1 MHFVQSIVYVD
12 WCLEGE
18 QHPVVRLFGT
28 TPSGQT
34 SLIHLHHIFPY
45 FYCDLIESVD
55 GGEEAWVLKIRAL
68 LQSLLKKAI
77 HAIYVVD
84 NKVSLYGYQTARKLC
99 KIELVDP
106 NDIRSCFEC
115 LVNELRIRVYE
126 AHVGFIP
133 QVMADLNLYGMNQI
147 TCLGYSFRYP
157 MPPKLQQACLGDGL
171 VFWWENMT
179 PPPKIRF
186 APPLHEAEFNH
197 VGAYIA
203 RPGRTSIC
211 DLELDVSAS
220 EVLILHATSPPGS
233 MANRNVSVVRS
244 LLSWWDAEE
253 IRRARLGLEFSLNP
267 EPENSQPTFQCGD
280 PFNHR
285 GRLQADLE
293 YSSQLAANDTPPQTQ
308 CSQDTLEVIQLL
320 EGMKQHIP
328 ADEEF
333 NPSHLGDEELLTSD
347 GGMLQRDSLQEEDS
361 EDDGE
366 DNGAAWKDI
375 SQSQRLF
382 LGEEEEEETEPL
394 ATQPTQS
401 TLTGSKPGV
410 ELFYSQ
416 DKAGFVQMPPPDG
429 LRGSTTSWF
438 QPREPAPSSSAMG
451 GKDSKRGHAVSQLSE
466 GDSMPNTTQANPR
479 TTAKGKAM
487 RTAQEKDLQHGLS
500 LFSLEVFAR
509 TDSHLLPN
517 PERDAISAIL
527 YVFVR
532 GGVEERGGLYVD
544 DRPQMR
550 KSAFERV
557 SNEMEL
563 LRQLLRLVREK
574 NPDVLLAWEL
584 QRESLGYIL
593 KRAKAL
599 GVQDFA
605 RKLSKV
611 PFGPQDARH
620 DRPSQLLEEH
630 SGFWIPGR
638 LVVNVWRLIRY
649 ELKLSLYSLNNTLLH
664 TTGEKFPALSQLDMN
679 QWFDLTT
686 TPHKREMLLAHLVN
700 RARATLRIVDYIN
713 LFGRGSE
720 VCRFLGL
727 DLFSSLVRGS
737 QYQVESLL
745 LRVCHEQDYVM
756 LSPTREQVAQQ
767 RAMEA
772 CPLIFEPESRFYADP
787 VCVFD
792 FRSLYP
798 SVIIAH
804 NICFS
809 TCLGR
814 VNLNAD
820 GGFLVPGLGVDPL
833 YQSATFTRAEVGFIA
848 PNGVCFVTKETRAG
862 ILPRVLDEILKTRVM
877 IKQSVVGGEADLARK
892 RLIEARQYGLKMIAN
907 LTYGYTAASFSGRMP
922 CVEVAETI
930 VETGRAALEF
940 AVGQVSSQN
949 NGMRVVYGDTDSMF
963 VHMVG
968 KDLSQARRLG
978 ASLAKSISSA
988 FPRPMRLQFEKVY
1001 FPCVLQVKKRYVG
1014 LRFSPDEGQDERGA
1028 LDAKGIEIVRR
1039 DGCPA
1044 LVKTMELVLKELFL
1058 SRDLS
1063 KVKLVLLTQLDRVFQ
1078 GSVSLQDFVLTGKV
1092 KFGSYAKDRKQV
1104 GNYPPAAV
1112 VGDKMFSRDAQAK
1125 PLYKQRVPYLVA
1137 CGPPQSRL
1145 VDLVVDPLELL
1156 RLDLKVNLAHYI
1168 FKVILPAVN
1177 RILIVCLGGDSAQ
1190 LSAWYGN
1197 LQRTRNLWGGF
1208 RQLHGQGNHPPGHL
1222 AKLFSTQQACVLC
1235 GRPSVANRVLCASCG
1250 SDPQRAR
1257 CAGEYLSKQTVAVAS
1272 QCLQI
1277 CAGCVLRTST
1287 ETVSGS
1293 NFQVYELGNG
1303 VCVNL
1308 DCEDLYSRFR
1318 ALDRVQKTLPLFDQ
1332 INH

>member
-18 QHPVVRLFGT
+18 QHPVVRVFGT

-34 SLIHLHHIFPY
+34 SLIHLHRLFPY
-45 FYCDLIESVD
+45 FYCDLVAESTT
-55 GGEEAWVLKIRAL
+55 EEAWVLKIRAL
-68 LQSLLKKAI
+68 LQGLLRKDKAI
-77 HAIYVVD
+77 HAIRVVD
-84 NKVSLYGYQTARKLC
+84 DKVSIYGYQTARKLC
-99 KIELVDP
+99 KIELADP
-106 NDIRSCFEC
+106 GDVRACFEC

-133 QVMADLNLYGMNQI
+133 QVMADLNLYGMNHI
-147 TCLGYSFRYP
+147 TCVGYSFRYP
-157 MPPKLQQACLGDGL
+157 MPPKCLGDEL

-179 PPPKIRF
+179 PPPKIHF
-186 APPLHEAEFNH
+186 APPLHDAEFNH
-197 VGAYIA
+197 AGAYIA
-203 RPGRTSIC
+203 RPGRTSVC
-211 DLELDVSAS
+211 DLELDVLAS
-220 EVLILHATSPPGS
+220 EVLIRHATSPAGS
-233 MANRNVSVVRS
+233 VANRNVSVVRS

-253 IRRARLGLEFSLNP
+253 ARRARLGLEFSLCP
-267 EPENSQPTFQCGD
+267 EPENPQPAFQCGD
-280 PFNHR
+280 PFNYR
-285 GRLQADLE
+285 SRLQADLE

-320 EGMKQHIP
+320 EGMKEHIP

-333 NPSHLGDEELLTSD
+333 SPSQLADEELLAATSVV
-347 GGMLQRDSLQEEDS
+347 GGGVKQSLPEEEDS

-366 DNGAAWKDI
+366 DSGAAWKDI

-382 LGEEEEEETEPL
+382 LGEEDEEEEEPIV
-394 ATQPTQS
+394 TQPVHFPPTS
-401 TLTGSKPGV
+401 SKPGV
-410 ELFYSQ
+410 ELFYSE
-416 DKAGFVQMPPPDG
+416 DRARFVQVPSPDG
-429 LRGSTTSWF
+429 SATSWF
-438 QPREPAPSSSAMG
+438 QPREPAPTG
-451 GKDSKRGHAVSQLSE
+451 ETDWKR
-466 GDSMPNTTQANPR
+466 SMPNATQANSR
-479 TTAKGKAM
+479 AAATGEAM
-487 RTAQEKDLQHGLS
+487 RTAQERDAQPGLS
-500 LFSLEVFAR
+500 LLSLEVFAR

-517 PERDAISAIL
+517 PERDAVSAIL

-532 GGVEERGGLYVD
+532 DGVEQERGGLYVD
-544 DRPQMR
+544 GRPQPL
-550 KSAFERV
+550 KVAFERV
-557 SNEMEL
+557 ANEMEL
-563 LRQLLRLVREK
+563 LQRFLRLVRER

-593 KRAKAL
+593 KRAQAL

-605 RKLSKV
+605 RRLSKV

-664 TTGEKFPALSQLDMN
+664 TLGEKFPALSQLQMN
-679 QWFDLTT
+679 QWFDST
-686 TPHKREMLLAHLVN
+686 HKREMLFSHLVR
-700 RARATLRIVDYIN
+700 RAHATLRIVDHIN
-713 LFGRGSE
+713 LFGRGGE

-745 LRVCHEQDYVM
+745 LRVCHEHGYVM

-772 CPLIFEPESRFYADP
+772 CPLIFEPESRFYPDP

-814 VNLNAD
+814 VNLNA
-820 GGFLVPGLGVDPL
+820 GGDFLLPGLGVDPS
-833 YQSATFTRAEVGFIA
+833 YQSAKFTRAQVGFIA

-877 IKQSVVGGEADLARK
+877 IKQSAVGEETDLARK

-922 CVEVAETI
+922 CVEVAETV

-940 AVGQVSSQN
+940 AVARVASQN
-949 NGMRVVYGDTDSMF
+949 DGMRVVYGDTDSMF
-963 VHMVG
+963 VYMAG
-968 KDLSQARRLG
+968 KDLRQARQLG
-978 ASLAKSISSA
+978 ALLAQSVSSA

-1001 FPCVLQVKKRYVG
+1001 LPCVLQVKKRYVG
-1014 LRFSPDEGQDERGA
+1014 LKFSPDEALGERGA
-1028 LDAKGIEIVRR
+1028 LDAKGIETVRR

-1044 LVKTMELVLKELFL
+1044 LVKTMELVLKELFS

-1063 KVKLVLLTQLDRVFQ
+1063 RVKRVLLSQLDAVFQ
-1078 GSVSLQDFVLTGKV
+1078 GSVSLQDLVLTGKV

-1190 LSAWYGN
+1190 LNAWYGD

-1208 RQLHGQGNHPPGHL
+1208 RQAHGGHHPAL
-1222 AKLFSTQQACVLC
+1222 AKLFSAQQACVLC
-1235 GRPSVANRVLCASCG
+1235 GRPSAANRVLCASCG

-1257 CAGEYLSKQTVAVAS
+1257 CAGEYLAKQTLALAS
-1272 QCLQI
+1272 QCLQT
-1277 CAGCVLRTST
+1277 CARCVLRTSA
-1287 ETVSGS
+1287 ETVPGS
-1293 NFQVYELGNG
+1293 NFQAYELGNG

-1318 ALDRVQKTLPLFDQ
+1318 ALDRVRKTLPLFDQ